1 MKMLKG
7 KRILLIVTGGV
18 AAFKSLELVRQIR
31 SAGGEVRA
39 ILTKSAAEFVTPLS
53 LQALTED
60 RVYSDIFSLT
70 DESEMGH
77 IQLSRNSDLIVV
89 SPATANFLAKMRL
102 GICDDLASTVVLAT
116 DKPVIAVPAMNVR
129 MWDHEAT
136 QENIITL
143 KDRNIKFIGP
153 NEGEM
158 ACGEYGLGRMSEPSE
173 IVSGIQSILEQNQP
187 LLGKTALVTAGPT
200 REPIDP
206 VRFIANR
213 SSGKQG
219 YAIAEA
225 LAAAGAETTLVTGPT
240 NLPVPSGMRVL
251 KIETADEMLAHCLE
265 SLPVDVAVCAAAVA
279 DWKVANKSEQKI
291 KKQKNIN
298 HGNLL
303 LNQNADIL
311 KTLSNADNN
320 RPSLVIGFAA
330 ETEDILKNGI
340 RKRKEKNCDWIL
352 ANDVAMGTQTFG
364 GDNNAIHFISQK
376 GTEEWPIMKKEDVA
390 RYLAKKIIDEIGRV

>member
-1 MKMLKG
+1 MLKG
-7 KRILLIVTGGV
+7 KRILLIVTGGI

-31 SAGGEVRA
+31 SVGGEVRA

-60 RVYSDIFSLT
+60 RVYSDLFSLT
-70 DESEMGH
+70 EESEMGH
-77 IQLSRNSDLIVV
+77 IQLSRNSDIILVA
-89 SPATANFLAKMRL
+89 PATANFLAKMRL

-153 NEGEM
+153 DEGEM

>member
-1 MKMLKG
+1 MLKG
-7 KRILLIVTGGV
+7 KRILLIVTGGI

-31 SAGGEVRA
+31 SVGGEVRA

-60 RVYSDIFSLT
+60 KVYSDLFSLT

-77 IQLSRNSDLIVV
+77 IQLSRNSDLILVA
-89 SPATANFLAKMRL
+89 PATANFLAKMRL
-102 GICDDLASTVVLAT
+102 GISDDLASTVLLAT
-116 DKPVIAVPAMNVR
+116 DKPVLVAPAMNVR
-129 MWDHEAT
+129 MWDHAAT
-136 QENIITL
+136 QENLSVL
-143 KDRNIKFIGP
+143 KDRNIKIIGP
-153 NEGEM
+153 SEGEM
-158 ACGEYGLGRMSEPSE
+158 ACGEYGLGRMVEPLA
-173 IVSGIQSILEQNQP
+173 IVDAIKSILKPNRP
-187 LLGKTALVTAGPT
+187 LDGKTALVTAGPT

-225 LAAAGAETTLVTGPT
+225 LAAAGAETILVTGPT
-240 NLPVPSGMRVL
+240 NIPHPNGLRVL
-251 KIETADEMLAHCLE
+251 VIETADEMLAHCME
-265 SLPVDVAVCAAAVA
+265 SLPVDIAVCAAAVA
-279 DWKVANKSEQKI
+279 DWKVANKSDQKI
-291 KKQKNIN
+291 KKQKSIN
-298 HGNLL
+298 YENLSL
-303 LNQNADIL
+303 SQNPDIL

-320 RPSLVIGFAA
+320 RPDLVIGFAA
-330 ETEDILKNGI
+330 ETEDILNNGI

-364 GDNNAIHFISQK
+364 GDNNAIHFISKKQ
-376 GTEEWPIMKKEDVA
+376 TEEWPIMKKEEVA

>member
-1 MKMLKG
+1 MLKG
-7 KRILLIVTGGV
+7 KRILLIVTGGI
-18 AAFKSLELVRQIR
+18 AAFKTLELVRQIR
-31 SAGGEVRA
+31 SVGGEVRA

-60 RVYSDIFSLT
+60 RVYSDLFSLT
-70 DESEMGH
+70 EESEMGH
-77 IQLSRNSDLIVV
+77 IQLSRNSDIILVA
-89 SPATANFLAKMRL
+89 PATANFLAKMRL

-173 IVSGIQSILEQNQP
+173 IVSSIQSILEQNQP

-352 ANDVAMGTQTFG
+352 ANDVATGTQTFG

-376 GTEEWPIMKKEDVA
+376 ETEEWPIMKKEDVA
-390 RYLAKKIIDEIGRV
+390 RYLAKKIIDEIGGV

>member
-1 MKMLKG
+1 MLKG
-7 KRILLIVTGGV
+7 KRILLIVTGGI

-31 SAGGEVRA
+31 SVGGEVRA

-60 RVYSDIFSLT
+60 RVYSDLFSLT
-70 DESEMGH
+70 EESEMGH
-77 IQLSRNSDLIVV
+77 IQLSRNSDIILVA
-89 SPATANFLAKMRL
+89 PATANFLAKMRL

-340 RKRKEKNCDWIL
+340 RKRKEKKCDWIL

>member
-1 MKMLKG
+1 MLKG
-7 KRILLIVTGGV
+7 KRILLIVTGGI

-31 SAGGEVRA
+31 SVGGEVRA

-60 RVYSDIFSLT
+60 RVYSDLFSLT
-70 DESEMGH
+70 EESEMGH
-77 IQLSRNSDLIVV
+77 IQLSRNSDIILVA
-89 SPATANFLAKMRL
+89 PATANFLAKMRL

>member
-1 MKMLKG
+1 MLKG
-7 KRILLIVTGGV
+7 KRILLIVTGGI

-31 SAGGEVRA
+31 SVGGEVRA

-60 RVYSDIFSLT
+60 RVYSDLFSLT
-70 DESEMGH
+70 EESEMGH
-77 IQLSRNSDLIVV
+77 IQLSRNSDIILVA
-89 SPATANFLAKMRL
+89 PATANFLAKMRL

-153 NEGEM
+153 DEGEM

-200 REPIDP
+200 RESIDP